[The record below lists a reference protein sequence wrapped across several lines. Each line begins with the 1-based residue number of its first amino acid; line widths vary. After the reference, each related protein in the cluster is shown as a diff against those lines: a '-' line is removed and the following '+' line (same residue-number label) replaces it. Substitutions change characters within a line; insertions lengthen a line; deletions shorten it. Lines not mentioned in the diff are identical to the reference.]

1 MITVKLV
8 IIQRI
13 NNYDFDSKNTFKY
26 NEFLTFDEN
35 RGYFLSRVVDQFI
48 GDYVESA
55 IPEWNPDPESN
66 HLGVGLKTDWEDSR
80 FVAEQKKNPKTDNS
94 SSRKSNLIKLKQSAE
109 EKNKIPL
116 YAYWEDRKKNDYM
129 KDGVRHLHGKAIFKV
144 LGIEDQWDDFLSDVE
159 SVKIVIIDKLR
170 DKFNEHYQ
178 RSPV

>member
-1 MITVKLV
+1 M
-8 IIQRI
+8 
-13 NNYDFDSKNTFKY
+13 
-26 NEFLTFDEN
+26 
-35 RGYFLSRVVDQFI
+35 
-48 GDYVESA
+48 
-55 IPEWNPDPESN
+55 
-66 HLGVGLKTDWEDSR
+66 
-80 FVAEQKKNPKTDNS
+80 
-94 SSRKSNLIKLKQSAE
+94 IKLKQSAE